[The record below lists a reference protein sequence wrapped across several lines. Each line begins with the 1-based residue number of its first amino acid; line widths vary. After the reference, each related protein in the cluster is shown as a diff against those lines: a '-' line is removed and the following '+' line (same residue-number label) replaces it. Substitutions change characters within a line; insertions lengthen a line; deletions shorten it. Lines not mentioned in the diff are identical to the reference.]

1 MAASRPGTMR
11 IIGRSAVAMTLR
23 LSLVTFLEV
32 DLLDPDDLDVLFFDE
47 VVFLEP
53 VETASQSAQTLTFS
67 PDTFE
72 ETDMARTLVLVLPQ
86 GVDSGCAAAA
96 PFAPSTIKAN
106 AAARNLTSIVGG

>member
-1 MAASRPGTMR
+1 MP
-11 IIGRSAVAMTLR
+11 
-23 LSLVTFLEV
+23 EV
-32 DLLDPDDLDVLFFDE
+32 DLLDPDDLDVLLFDE

-86 GVDSGCAAAA
+86 GAESGCAAAA
-96 PFAPSTIKAN
+96 PLTPNTIKAN
-106 AAARNLTSIVGG
+106 AAARNLSSIVGG